1 MKQKASTKKGIKWNK
16 KERKE
21 KKKDKEKEE
30 RERKRMV
37 MAHTGCRKAE
47 EELARW
53 CPPAGAQRQRQHPPE
68 RRRTDGACGLE
79 QVRGR
84 AGRGTALA
92 SLCPQRGPLSQC
104 AASSQTKVLKLGN
117 KCLHT
122 IREPLCWA
130 LGWVVRAAPQLMMA
144 PGSVGTSHIGL

>member
-1 MKQKASTKKGIKWNK
+1 MEQKRKKRKK
-16 KERKE
+16 KE
-21 KKKDKEKEE
+21 KEKEE
-30 RERKRMV
+30 RERKRVV
-37 MAHTGCRKAE
+37 MAHTVCRKAE
-47 EELARW
+47 GELARW
-53 CPPAGAQRQRQHPPE
+53 CPPAGAQRQHPPE
-68 RRRTDGACGLE
+68 RRRRTDGACGLE

-84 AGRGTALA
+84 AGRRTVPS

-122 IREPLCWA
+122 VRELLCWA